1 MNQEQIDKHVA
12 NTQEYWD
19 CFLNNL
25 QAPYAFWK
33 DFKTKTLQE
42 WVDACWGSP
51 HIIKAINNL
60 SQFPILKGEALVV
73 SLDSGMLLT
82 NYRFIHSEDNVLI
95 NIPLHN
101 MNYYDIQTDASDKG
115 NDLVIK
121 YTKSGEN
128 KTLRIDQ
135 WIKDE
140 IVAAVRDAS
149 EFNELTDIQKE
160 IIELSHY
167 ELSKLSLIAPK
178 IGMLDKTVTKDKGC
192 FG

>member
-42 WVDACWGSP
+42 WVDACWNSP
-51 HIIKAINNL
+51 HIIKGINNL

-82 NYRFIHSEDNVLI
+82 NYRFIHSEQNVLI

-101 MNYYDIQTDASDKG
+101 MNHYDIQTDASDKG
-115 NDLVIK
+115 NDLVIN
-121 YTKSGEN
+121 YTKSGEK
-128 KTLRIDQ
+128 KTLRIDE

-149 EFNELTDIQKE
+149 EFNKLTDIQKE
-160 IIELSHY
+160 ILELSHY
-167 ELSKLSLIAPK
+167 ELSKLSLNAPK
-178 IGMLDKTVTKDKGC
+178 IGMLDKTVTVDKGC